1 MRDIRKLR
9 VWEKS
14 HKIALEIY
22 KVTRNFPKEDVYG
35 LTSQMRRA
43 AVSIST
49 NIAEGCGRGSNP
61 DLLRFLHISMGSAS
75 ELEYLLQLSKE
86 LNYLEKINFDRPNE
100 DLTDSRRMLNAF
112 IQTIK
117 S

>member
-1 MRDIRKLR
+1 MRDFHKLR

-14 HKIALEIY
+14 HTIALEIY
-22 KVTRNFPKEDVYG
+22 KVTRSFPKEEVYG
-35 LTSQMRRA
+35 LTNQMRRA
-43 AVSIST
+43 AVSIPT

-75 ELEYLLQLSKE
+75 ELEYLLQLSNE
-86 LNYLEKINFDRPNE
+86 LNYLDQINFDRLNE
-100 DLTDSRRMLNAF
+100 ELTNSRKMLNAF

>member
-1 MRDIRKLR
+1 MRDFHKLR

-22 KVTRNFPKEDVYG
+22 KITRSFPKEEVYG

-43 AVSIST
+43 AVSIPT

-75 ELEYLLQLSKE
+75 ELEYLLQLSNDLK
-86 LNYLEKINFDRPNE
+86 YLDQNNFDRLNE
-100 DLTDSRRMLNAF
+100 DVTNSRRMLNSF